1 MTYLQFIDPFAK
13 PTHPPLHAMP
23 KAVCVLLGTAGV
35 TGTITFE
42 EGPSGARLQLGQPL
56 SLPSVRVRCWLVGG
70 GRPSTIR
77 SSRVS
82 ALRLYLLAAA
92 TQPCPSRGWLV
103 VSSLLMP
110 TPTLFPPLPTAAGT
124 VVTGTVSGLKPGL
137 HGFHI
142 HQASALRCPDDSAPR
157 LPALDCCG
165 SLLLTPRRVVAPALP
180 LPRSDAH
187 PLGIHS
193 WATPPTG
200 ARPRVRGGGRWCCA
214 WSPPNRR
221 SDACT
226 YAGPHFNPAGKTHG
240 APGDEERHAGDLG
253 NITAGEDGVA
263 SISLTD
269 AQIPLTGPNS
279 ILGRAVVVHELADD
293 LGKGDHSEPGTQGK
307 TSKTTGNAGARLACG
322 VIGTA

>member
-1 MTYLQFIDPFAK
+1 M
-13 PTHPPLHAMP
+13 
-23 KAVCVLLGTAGV
+23 
-35 TGTITFE
+35 
-42 EGPSGARLQLGQPL
+42 
-56 SLPSVRVRCWLVGG
+56 
-70 GRPSTIR
+70 
-77 SSRVS
+77 
-82 ALRLYLLAAA
+82 
-92 TQPCPSRGWLV
+92 
-103 VSSLLMP
+103 
-110 TPTLFPPLPTAAGT
+110 
-124 VVTGTVSGLKPGL
+124 
-137 HGFHI
+137 
-142 HQASALRCPDDSAPR
+142 
-157 LPALDCCG
+157 
-165 SLLLTPRRVVAPALP
+165 
-180 LPRSDAH
+180 
-187 PLGIHS
+187 
-193 WATPPTG
+193 
-200 ARPRVRGGGRWCCA
+200 RGGGRWCCA